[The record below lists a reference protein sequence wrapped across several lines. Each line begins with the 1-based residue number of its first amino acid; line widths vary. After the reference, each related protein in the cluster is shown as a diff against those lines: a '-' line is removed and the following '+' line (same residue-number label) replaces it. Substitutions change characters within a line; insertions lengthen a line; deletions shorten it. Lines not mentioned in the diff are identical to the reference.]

1 METYNKIK
9 ERAKRSGIS
18 LVQLCNQVGISRDT
32 LENWKRKE
40 PNTLV
45 ILQKINKALEE
56 AEEKKFITMVNKY
69 NDESKMD

>member
-18 LVQLCNQVGISRDT
+18 LVQLCNQVGISRET
-32 LENWKRKE
+32 LENWKEKE
-40 PNTLV
+40 PKTLV
-45 ILQKINKALEE
+45 ILHKINKALEE
-56 AEEKKFITMVNKY
+56 AEEIKFITMVNKY